1 MVELKSN
8 MANKLLATIKRQDPI
23 TQEVYYEIDL
33 LTRNDLVKTFIEI
46 ETVTTDDFLKINETL
61 TRIGIANRTNK
72 ELNRTCHLLHKKGK
86 YYIVHFLEM
95 FGIDSKQTEMTVDD
109 YIRRNHIAK
118 LLESWNLI
126 KIINKD
132 VMYSEVE
139 DAPINVYVLP
149 FKEKKDWTLNSKYV
163 MGTIKEYIKEGN
175 K

>member
-149 FKEKKDWTLNSKYV
+149 FKDKKDWTLNSKYV